1 MAFQVSPGV
10 QVKEID
16 ATSKDMTNKTYDVD
30 FVSNANIN
38 KTLTHLDKNYKW
50 TVKNAALLINLHE
63 ALKAEKTRI
72 SKEGDDAI
80 VALKTVPLNTLYSA
94 LTTLEGTG
102 VSQAKAFTTLL
113 THVGFN
119 ISEAMKAM
127 QESNKEIQALHVS
140 LAEVENMIPWEREVY
155 VSMLIEHLKKKTEEA
170 KKR

>member
-1 MAFQVSPGV
+1 MADLKMNLSQLETKRDELI
-10 QVKEID
+10 KEID

-38 KTLTHLDKNYKW
+38 KTLSHLDKNYKW

-72 SKEGDDAI
+72 SKESVDDA
-80 VALKTVPLNTLYSA
+80 VVSLKTVPLNTLYSA

-113 THVGFN
+113 TQVGFN
-119 ISEAMKAM
+119 ISEAMKTM
-127 QESNKEIQALHVS
+127 QQANKEIQALHVS
-140 LAEVENMIPWEREVY
+140 LSEIEKEIEENNVETVTPDEV
-155 VSMLIEHLKKKTEEA
+155 SK
-170 KKR
+170 